1 MSISVESM
9 LREKIAQIREMQQQ
23 RSTDLPDS
31 KFKRIKTDIQTVKE
45 FLSESYKTRVESR
58 GKSVQWDEQ
67 TRIAIDYVTLW
78 LYSPHRDGLLLY
90 GKYGNGKT
98 TLLYSLK
105 DVFSRDRASDGIIL
119 TTPAMV
125 IRDMNNPSSNY
136 SLYNLCCNSDVLFL
150 DEVGAEDKTAIIWG
164 NKCVPIQD
172 ILVYRYDRR
181 RITVLAS
188 NCDNGELLDRYG
200 ERVMDRI
207 KESYTRIAFSS
218 NSYR

>member
-9 LREKIAQIREMQQQ
+9 LREKIAQIQEMQQH

-136 SLYNLCCNSDVLFL
+136 SLYNLCCNRCSLS
-150 DEVGAEDKTAIIWG
+150 G
-164 NKCVPIQD
+164 
-172 ILVYRYDRR
+172 
-181 RITVLAS
+181 
-188 NCDNGELLDRYG
+188 
-200 ERVMDRI
+200 
-207 KESYTRIAFSS
+207 
-218 NSYR
+218 